1 MAYPYYFYRWWTGT
15 FMELPGECNYTD
27 IEQPKKNIEWSLVYT
42 ILNDSANN
50 IEDAM
55 MLAG

>member
-1 MAYPYYFYRWWTGT
+1 
-15 FMELPGECNYTD
+15 MELPGECNYTD